1 MRMISTI
8 ALAVFAVELLRT
20 AWVCDDSYIT
30 FRTADNIVH
39 GFGPVWNTPERVQGF
54 THPLWLA
61 LFTAAYAVTHEA
73 YYTAITLGALL
84 SLGAMLFLAR
94 RIARTP
100 WSLVLASVV
109 LISSKAWVD
118 FSTSGLENPLS
129 HILVLVFLWCWW
141 TDQADLDRLRRLA
154 LIAAL
159 AMLTRID
166 LGLLVGPALA
176 VEVWRVGPAA
186 AWRPL
191 AIGFA
196 PLIAWEL
203 FSVFYYASLVP
214 NTAYAKLNVSMA
226 EGEALAKGLAYFKRT
241 AIADP
246 ATLPAM
252 LIAAVATLWTRGR
265 RDWPL
270 VAGLILSLA
279 YVLWIGGDF
288 MAGRFFTVPLI
299 WCAALLAATVAW
311 SARVSAVLTTA
322 VLLIGLAAP
331 WEPALLSGIGYARA
345 ANLLRGSRDR
355 APSDGGLLIT
365 INEITDVR
373 RYYYEGTGLLKGRL
387 GDRRPDDPGVDDGVA
402 LRASGRQVVLR
413 DGIGFTGYFA
423 GPQPYIVDVFA
434 LTDPLLARLPAIPG
448 SRIGHFRRDIPA
460 GYLESLEQNTI
471 RIVDPDLADYYAR
484 LRFAVSGPLFDVR
497 RVATAVGLATGRY
510 NAPLRRYVDR
520 GRAGDD

>member
-1 MRMISTI
+1 MRVITTI

-39 GFGPVWNTPERVQGF
+39 GFGPVWNTTERVQGF

-61 LFTAAYAVTHEA
+61 VFTGAYAITSEA
-73 YYTAITLGALL
+73 YYTAISLGVLL
-84 SLGAMLFLAR
+84 SLGAMLFLSR

-109 LISSKAWVD
+109 LVSSKAWVD

-129 HILVLVFLWCWW
+129 HVLVLVFLWCWW
-141 TDQADLDRLRRLA
+141 NDQTDHVRLRRLA
-154 LIAAL
+154 LVASL
-159 AMLTRID
+159 VMLTRID

-196 PLIAWEL
+196 PFAAWEL

-214 NTAYAKLNVSMA
+214 NTAYAKLNVSMS

-252 LIAAVATLWTRGR
+252 LIAVAATVWTRWR

-270 VAGLILSLA
+270 VAGLIISLA

-299 WCAALLAATVAW
+299 WCAALLAVTVSW
-311 SARVSAVLTTA
+311 SARVSAILTTT
-322 VLLIGLAAP
+322 VLVIGLTAP
-331 WEPALLSGIGYARA
+331 WEPALLSGIGYARVD
-345 ANLLRGSRDR
+345 NRLRGRLER
-355 APSDGGLLIT
+355 APRDGGLLIT

-423 GPQPYIVDVFA
+423 GPQPHIVDVFA

-460 GYLESLEQNTI
+460 GYLESLEQNTV
-471 RIVDPDLADYYAR
+471 RIDDPDLADYYTT
-484 LRFAVSGPLFDVR
+484 LRFAVSGPLFDAR
-497 RVATAVGLATGRY
+497 RAVTAVGLATGRY
-510 NAPLRRYVDR
+510 NASLRRYVSQ
-520 GRAGDD
+520 GRPRDE